1 MNVHATVTPVV
12 PRPSVYDP
20 KLRCGETDV
29 LRYPVP
35 GNVTYCPGVN
45 TTFEF
50 VNAGCVPVGAT
61 SMLDVCAKTRVVV
74 RVFKSP
80 AVTAYDI
87 YCT

>member
-1 MNVHATVTPVV
+1 MKVHLIVTPVV
-12 PRPSVYDP
+12 PSPIVYDP
-20 KLRCGETDV
+20 KLRCGAPSV

-50 VNAGCVPVGAT
+50 VNAGCDPVGAT
-61 SMLDVCAKTRVVV
+61 YIFDVCAKTRVVV

-80 AVTAYDI
+80 AVIAYDI
-87 YCT
+87 YST

>member
-1 MNVHATVTPVV
+1 MNVHLTVTPVV
-12 PRPSVYDP
+12 PSSIGYEP
-20 KLRCGETDV
+20 KLRCGESDV

-50 VNAGCVPVGAT
+50 VNAGCDPVGAT
-61 SMLDVCAKTRVVV
+61 NMFDVCVKTRVVV
-74 RVFKSP
+74 LVFKSP